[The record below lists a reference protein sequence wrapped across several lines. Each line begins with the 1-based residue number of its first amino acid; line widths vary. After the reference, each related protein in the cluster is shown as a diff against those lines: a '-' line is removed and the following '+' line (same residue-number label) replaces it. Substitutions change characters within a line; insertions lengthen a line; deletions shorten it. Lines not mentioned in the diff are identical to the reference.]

1 MRDKEIVM
9 AVNYANAIDPRV
21 QSNQPTYEVWYRVLA
36 KFDFTQAQ
44 AAIQL
49 FYERYSD
56 ASNRPVVDAASIR
69 RIISQETTRAVAKS
83 HALEAGPK
91 KIGTIGSWRQRNPAE
106 WDRLFALG
114 AEQRQDELDARGVA

>member
-1 MRDKEIVM
+1 MRQQDIVM

-56 ASNRPVVDAASIR
+56 PSSRPVVDAASIR

-91 KIGTIGSWRQRNPAE
+91 KVGTAGSWRQRNPQE
-106 WDRLFALG
+106 WDRLYALG
-114 AEQRQDELDARGVA
+114 AAERQADLDARGVA